1 VLDVQRIDERFDEGY
16 MVAWLTLFFA
26 YFPSCLI
33 TAPSFGIFLVKF
45 GIGTIRD
52 GFDNMA
58 LASWMHD
65 ACMLDACKSRRN

>member
-1 VLDVQRIDERFDEGY
+1 VLDVQWIDERFDEGY

-26 YFPSCLI
+26 YFPFCLI
-33 TAPSFGIFLVKF
+33 TAPSFCIFLVKF

-58 LASWMHD
+58 LAS
-65 ACMLDACKSRRN
+65 

>member
-33 TAPSFGIFLVKF
+33 TAPSFCIVLVKF
-45 GIGTIRD
+45 GIGIVRD

-58 LASWMHD
+58 LAS
-65 ACMLDACKSRRN
+65 